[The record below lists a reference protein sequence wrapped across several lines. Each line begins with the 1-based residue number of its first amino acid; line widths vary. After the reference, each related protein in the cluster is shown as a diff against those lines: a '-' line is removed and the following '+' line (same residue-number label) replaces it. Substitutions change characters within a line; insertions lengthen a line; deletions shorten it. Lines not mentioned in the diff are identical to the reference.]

1 MSTSV
6 PLRVSTA
13 PYPGLRSF
21 LNTEADIFFGRE
33 EHTDQLLKKL
43 QATHFLPVI
52 GPSGCG
58 KSSLV
63 RAGMISALSAG
74 ILTRSGASWRIAE
87 MRPGDR
93 PLTRLAEALT
103 SPLALGPEIGTEPE
117 CTAFL
122 QAMLRRGPLGLLE
135 ALRETPL
142 PKHANLLILVDQFEE
157 IFRFR
162 REGDPEEAD
171 AFVALLLATAKHARL
186 AELPIYVVIT
196 MRSEYLGDSAL
207 FADLPETI
215 NDSQFLTPR
224 MKREECEAAIMKPAR
239 VFHGSVDPA
248 LVNRLLN
255 EMSSDPD
262 QLPLL
267 QHCLMR
273 MWTKATN
280 VKQQDQQQAQ
290 ANGHTTITLDDYRDI
305 DALGEALSTHAD
317 EVLQSLT
324 TEQQRIAQ
332 TLFRRLTERVAGR
345 GDRRRPSKLRDI
357 AEVAGVSDEDVAAVV
372 KEFRRSDRSFLTPPP
387 EVRLTADTFL
397 DITHESLITLWH
409 TLTGWVDDEARS
421 AAAYDRLKKTA
432 QDWPKDAELLGGVN
446 LERALEWRNKQQPTV
461 FWARRYGTDEEF
473 AQTIKFLDASE
484 KAWRVHLVR
493 EADRERLAREN
504 EITRNTLTAKA
515 KFARKLKFLTTAL
528 ALVAIL
534 AVVAAAFAFSQSKAA
549 NQQRFLAEKNLEE
562 AKTQRVEAETQKNLA
577 TLAASEASRQSKFAE
592 DNRKDAI
599 AKAELASRR
608 ERDAR
613 RAEADALKAQAESE
627 IAKKAAIKDK
637 ETALQLAA
645 ELEIA
650 RKAQA
655 VEDDKY
661 ARSVE
666 AERDSLLQ
674 EKEKT
679 EEALRVANEN
689 RILADRAQ
697 TELNVELKNRLFRTE
712 RALNTQTAFSADATK
727 ILTFSTGQAP
737 SVWDTLKNSTVK
749 TLRFGSDFLSAALS
763 RDGTR
768 VATASK
774 TGDIVL
780 TDVTSGTELH
790 RFQGIAAKPT
800 KVVFSGD
807 AKRLAVLD
815 TESGVARVIDVG
827 SGTVLAQVG
836 ETSNPIV
843 NMSFSEDG
851 RQLAVTELDGESKL
865 LQIRPGQQPLVGSLT
880 PGGCRPAAFDLMN
893 FSPRP
898 DLRAKLTFRVD
909 CRPGDKKETDQA
921 IQNTS
926 KKNGESI
933 KTPPE
938 QSQLATESVYFTIQS
953 RQDNGNF
960 VPLADFH
967 EEIDRPSGRGE
978 ISSFLEKL
986 KFKGIPDETIRK
998 ISALIIE
1005 GADKMLAETGA
1016 DPTEKSAKQ
1025 IAIARDLFKKIMDEL
1040 DIND

>member
-1 MSTSV
+1 MSTPV

-33 EHTDQLLKKL
+33 DHTDQLLKKL
-43 QATHFLPVI
+43 QATHFLSVI

-103 SPLALGPEIGTEPE
+103 SPLTLGPEFGTEPE

-162 REGDPEEAD
+162 RDGDPEEAD
-171 AFVALLLATAKHARL
+171 AFVALLLATAKQAKL

-207 FADLPETI
+207 FADLPEAI
-215 NDSQFLTPR
+215 NESQFLTPR

-290 ANGHTTITLDDYRDI
+290 GNGKITITLDDYRDI
-305 DALGEALSTHAD
+305 GALEEALSTHAD
-317 EVLQSLT
+317 EVLRSLT
-324 TEQQRIAQ
+324 AEQQRIAQ

-345 GDRRRPSKLRDI
+345 GDRRRPSKLRDV
-357 AEVAGVSDEDVAAVV
+357 AEVAGVSNDAVAAVV

-387 EVRLTADTFL
+387 EVRLTANTVL
-397 DITHESLITLWH
+397 DITHESLIRLWH
-409 TLTGWVDDEARS
+409 TLTCWVDDEARS

-446 LERALEWRNKQQPTV
+446 LERALEWRDKQQPTV

-484 KAWRVHLVR
+484 KAWKAHRDR
-493 EADRERLAREN
+493 EADRERLERVNEVARKM
-504 EITRNTLTAKA
+504 LTAKA
-515 KFARKLKFLTTAL
+515 KFARKLQILTTAL

-534 AVVAAAFAFSQSKAA
+534 AVAAAVFAVSASRAA
-549 NQQRFLAEKNLEE
+549 TRQRLLAEKNSEE
-562 AKTQRVEAETQKNLA
+562 AIAQRVEADKQKNLA
-577 TLAASEASRQSKFAE
+577 TLAAAEELRQRTLAD
-592 DNRKDAI
+592 DNRRDAI
-599 AKAELASRR
+599 RQANLASNREHDARKAEAN
-608 ERDAR
+608 
-613 RAEADALKAQAESE
+613 ALRAQAESE
-627 IAKKAAIKDK
+627 KAKKAAIKDK
-637 ETALQLAA
+637 ETANELTEKLKIAQMDKAKEYDEYA
-645 ELEIA
+645 ESLRVERDNALREKEIA
-650 RKAQA
+650 QN
-655 VEDDKY
+655 
-661 ARSVE
+661 
-666 AERDSLLQ
+666 
-674 EKEKT
+674 
-679 EEALRVANEN
+679 ALRDANDT
-689 RILADRAQ
+689 RARFDAAQ

-712 RALNTQTAFSADATK
+712 RALNTQTAFSADSTK

-737 SVWDTLKNSTVK
+737 SVWDTLKNGTVK
-749 TLRFGSDFLSAALS
+749 TLKFGSDFLSAALS

-780 TDVTSGTELH
+780 TDVVSGAELH
-790 RFQGIAAKPT
+790 RFQGIATKPT

-827 SGTVLAQVG
+827 SGEVLAQVG
-836 ETSNPIV
+836 ESSNPIV

-865 LQIRPGQQPLVGSLT
+865 FQIRRGQKPLVASLT
-880 PGGCRPAAFDLMN
+880 PGGCRPTAFDLVN
-893 FSPRP
+893 FSPRL
-898 DLRAKLTFRVD
+898 DLRAILSFQVN
-909 CRPGDKKETDQA
+909 CRPGEQKATP
-921 IQNTS
+921 TS
-926 KKNGESI
+926 QREI
-933 KTPPE
+933 A
-938 QSQLATESVYFTIQS
+938 QLITESVFFTIQN
-953 RQDNGNF
+953 RLENGNF
-960 VPLADFH
+960 VPLADLH
-967 EEIDRPSGRGE
+967 KEIDAGSGGGE
-978 ISSFLEKL
+978 TSSFLEKL
-986 KFKGIPDETIRK
+986 KFKGISDDTIRK
-998 ISALIIE
+998 ITALIIK
-1005 GADKMLAETGA
+1005 GADEMLAVTVA
-1016 DPTEKSAKQ
+1016 DPAKKKTKQ
-1025 IAIARDLFKKIMDEL
+1025 LEVAQKLFDNILDEL
-1040 DIND
+1040 DLKDKRQ